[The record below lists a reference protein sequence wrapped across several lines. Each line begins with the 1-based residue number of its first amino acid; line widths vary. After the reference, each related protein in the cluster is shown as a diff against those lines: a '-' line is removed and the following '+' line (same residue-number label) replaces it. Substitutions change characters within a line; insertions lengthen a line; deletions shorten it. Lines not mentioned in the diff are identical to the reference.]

1 MYFFYFLLAYIFLG
15 LKTMS
20 IHLDLKSLI
29 ANMLAQHMKK
39 IVLKYQPQKLKKL

>member
-1 MYFFYFLLAYIFLG
+1 
-15 LKTMS
+15 MS

-39 IVLKYQPQKLKKL
+39 IVLKYQPQKLKKLLIGFPRFSNFLFVE